1 MQITKLF
8 NCTQQ
13 EFDSAKSSDHISLTC
28 SWCNQSYN
36 RLKRNIFSKGT
47 PKYCS
52 NACQGAYRSSS
63 ITVEI
68 LCKNCNQSF
77 VSLKRDLKKLNTNRF
92 CTKSCAASFNNKNK
106 SHGTRRS
113 KFEVQLET
121 ILTREFPNLSI
132 LYSDKT
138 TIKSELDIYI
148 PSLKLAFEIQG
159 IFHYEPIFG
168 QEKLDQI
175 QNNDKLKKEACV
187 SEGIDLVLI
196 DISKL
201 KRCTV
206 NTVIPYNTQVL
217 NTINTHPGL
226 IHISDYSLKV
236 GIKS

>member
-13 EFDSAKSSDHISLTC
+13 QFDSAKSSDPVSLTC

-36 RLKRNIFSKGT
+36 RLKRNIISKGN

-159 IFHYEPIFG
+159 IFHYKPIFG
-168 QEKLDQI
+168 QDKLDQI
-175 QNNDKLKKEACV
+175 LKNDAEKIKKCSELDIHLIQFDISDLNVCTKKTAVKYNNQ
-187 SEGIDLVLI
+187 II
-196 DISKL
+196 DIITERL
-201 KRCTV
+201 AEDG
-206 NTVIPYNTQVL
+206 L
-217 NTINTHPGL
+217 N
-226 IHISDYSLKV
+226 
-236 GIKS
+236 

>member
-13 EFDSAKSSDHISLTC
+13 EFDSAKSSDPVSLTC

-36 RLKRNIFSKGT
+36 RLKRNIISKGN

-132 LYSDKT
+132 LYSNKT
-138 TIKSELDIYI
+138 TIGSELDIYI
-148 PSLKLAFEIQG
+148 PSLKLAFEVQG
-159 IFHYEPIFG
+159 IFHYEPIYG
-168 QEKLDQI
+168 QEKFEQI
-175 QNNDKLKKEACV
+175 QKNDKEKIKKC
-187 SEGIDLVLI
+187 SELGIQLVHM
-196 DISKL
+196 DTKDQKRFTEKSSKKYL
-201 KRCTV
+201 DM
-206 NTVIPYNTQVL
+206 IL
-217 NTINTHPGL
+217 NYL
-226 IHISDYSLKV
+226 
-236 GIKS
+236 

>member
-13 EFDSAKSSDHISLTC
+13 EFDSAKSSDPVSLTC

-36 RLKRNIFSKGT
+36 RLKRNIISKGN

-92 CTKSCAASFNNKNK
+92 CTKSCAVSFNNKNK

-159 IFHYEPIFG
+159 IFHYKPIFG
-168 QEKLDQI
+168 QDKLDRIQKNDAEKIKKCSELDIHLIQFDISDLNVCTKKTAVKYNNQI
-175 QNNDKLKKEACV
+175 
-187 SEGIDLVLI
+187 I
-196 DISKL
+196 DIITERL
-201 KRCTV
+201 AEEG
-206 NTVIPYNTQVL
+206 L
-217 NTINTHPGL
+217 N
-226 IHISDYSLKV
+226 
-236 GIKS
+236 